1 MANDLS
7 VLSTIK
13 SELALR
19 EGGVDDDTRAV
30 AGGGNYRR
38 ISIEGRVFRKY
49 VNGKEVAKVPD
60 TSMNVIFVKM
70 AHTASRTYYA
80 GAYKKGVKTSPVCWS
95 SDAKVPDEKVKTPQA
110 ATCETCPMSIKG
122 TGQGGIGSACRLSWR
137 TAVVLPGDVGGDVMQ
152 LVLPATSVF
161 GKEENGRWPFRPY
174 IQMLANNN
182 ISAGRVVTKME
193 FDLDSSAPKL
203 LFTPVAAVSGEDQE
217 IVQEQSKSEAA
228 TNAIMMTVYESDT
241 RGGGGGKAEAQE
253 EGEAPAQPEESVPEP
268 VVRGGAA
275 PAAVPT
281 DVADVV
287 SKWSR
292 KK

>member
-13 SELALR
+13 SDLALR
-19 EGGVDDDTRAV
+19 DGGVDEDTRAV
-30 AGGGNYRR
+30 AGGSNYRR
-38 ISIEGRVFRKY
+38 ISIEGRVFRKF

-80 GAYKKGVKTSPVCWS
+80 GAYKKGIKASPVCWS
-95 SDAKVPDEKVKTPQA
+95 SDAKVPDAKVKTPQSA
-110 ATCETCPMSIKG
+110 SCDSCPMSIKG

-152 LVLPATSVF
+152 LVLPATSCF

-193 FDLDSSAPKL
+193 FDLDSSAPRL
-203 LFTPVAAVSGEDQE
+203 LFTPVAAVSSEDQDT
-217 IVQEQSKSEAA
+217 VQQQTKSEAA
-228 TNAIMMTVYESDT
+228 LNAIAMTVYESDT
-241 RGGGGGKAEAQE
+241 RGGKVAAQE
-253 EGEAPAQPEESVPEP
+253 EGEAPAQPSEEDIPEP
-268 VVRGGAA
+268 KVRGAETET
-275 PAAVPT
+275 AVPT

-287 SKWSR
+287 SKWS
-292 KK
+292 KKK